1 MGGETTVVRINSSA
15 IAVAGFVAALGC
27 AALTS
32 VTTANAVT
40 LEGASSDRGIFAF
53 PQGDVK
59 ASSYDGPNFDS
70 FAAFSSFVSP
80 ELLKINSFTGQP
92 QGSHLDVTL
101 LSEAAAFDG
110 TTAGYA
116 NKFGVLDEK
125 GDFSSLID
133 TQSNNP
139 GATASLLQ
147 GKDQS
152 LTFALQSPEGLFSSV
167 DVNNSDGAAHMLAMR
182 VDKAG
187 EYEIAPTSLRGT
199 APIKFNFLEGDI
211 ILFIEDMR
219 VSGNLTSFLVP
230 ESSDFDY
237 NDMVFVVRQSEVP
250 EPATLVLLGMA
261 GLGAAARRKRQEA

>member
-1 MGGETTVVRINSSA
+1 VAIIKSNSKV
-15 IAVAGFVAALGC
+15 AVASFIAALG
-27 AALTS
+27 LTGLTAVS
-32 VTTANAVT
+32 NANAVS
-40 LEGASSDRGIFAF
+40 LEGATSDRGIYSF
-53 PQGDVK
+53 PQGDPK

-80 ELLKINSFTGQP
+80 ELLKVNSFTGQP
-92 QGSHLDVTL
+92 AGSHLDFTL

-110 TTAGYA
+110 TTSGYA
-116 NKFGVLDEK
+116 NKFGVLDDK

-133 TQSNNP
+133 TQSGNP
-139 GATASLLQ
+139 GSTASLLQ

-152 LTFALQSPEGLFSSV
+152 LTFALQSPEGLFSSI
-167 DVNNSDGAAHMLAMR
+167 DANNSDGAAHMLAMR

-187 EYEIAPTSLRGT
+187 EFEIAPTSLRGT

-237 NDMVFVVRQSEVP
+237 NDMVLVVRQSEVP

-261 GLGAAARRKRQEA
+261 GLGAAARRRRQTV